1 MSRRGIRRG
10 KVKEPEQFAISQPTV
25 IDLFDKLS
33 TRSGGLYPRSPHVVK
48 PLRTTRQRP
57 ASVGVPKDMHLAS
70 PLSSPV
76 RTTSTEAL
84 DTEEGEEVTKYLTES
99 VIKRQR
105 RASVSIMQDTE
116 EYENDLPQ
124 PSTVPIPLPWKQD
137 KDPKDRSASVQID
150 TSWSI
155 YEVLDI
161 TSHLSS
167 QTPRYFEQTQE
178 VHEGLSDTVKKAPL
192 PSASSAFVH
201 YSHSVLDILHRRTRQ
216 TPLGMWRTYSETL
229 IPPLVYGKTPE
240 GSSDEKGKTKSQTT
254 LGGGD
259 VPILLENSTMTLP
272 IMTTGASFVV
282 TKEPLTQFTQTI
294 QGDTVVTV
302 TAVSLVTDRVKTVDT
317 QKSIDPDFY
326 LPHGLQLSDTQQYK
340 CTDLSPEGNLAVI
353 VKLPNLKDKYGVDLF
368 LLDRKSGH
376 LYVPNQNGIY
386 SIIEEKG
393 WIYPTESMMIDPVAG
408 NLSVSGNVTPQ
419 TLHLTGINPTPDA
432 ESTRDSIRHGP
443 KRPPKTVREL
453 LNKKGGTLLQQ
464 VQAIKVLIKL
474 WP

>member
-1 MSRRGIRRG
+1 MSRRGIRHG

-33 TRSGGLYPRSPHVVK
+33 TRSGRLYPRSPHVVK

-84 DTEEGEEVTKYLTES
+84 DTKEGEEVTKYLTES

-124 PSTVPIPLPWKQD
+124 PSVVPIPLPRKQD
-137 KDPKDRSASVQID
+137 NDPKDHPASVQID
-150 TSWSI
+150 TSQSI
-155 YEVLDI
+155 YEELDI
-161 TSHLSS
+161 SS
-167 QTPRYFEQTQE
+167 RPSSRTPRYFEQTRE

-201 YSHSVLDILHRRTRQ
+201 YSHSVLDILDRRTPQ
-216 TPLGMWRTYSETL
+216 TPLGMRRTYSEMC
-229 IPPLVYGKTPE
+229 IPPLVYGITQE
-240 GSSDEKGKTKSQTT
+240 GSSDEKGKLKSQTT
-254 LGGGD
+254 LGRGD
-259 VPILLENSTMTLP
+259 VPITLENSTMTLP
-272 IMTTGASFVV
+272 NLTTGASFAT

-302 TAVSLVTDRVKTVDT
+302 PAVSLVTDRVKTVDT

-326 LPHGLQLSDTQQYK
+326 LPHGL
-340 CTDLSPEGNLAVI
+340 
-353 VKLPNLKDKYGVDLF
+353 
-368 LLDRKSGH
+368 
-376 LYVPNQNGIY
+376 
-386 SIIEEKG
+386 
-393 WIYPTESMMIDPVAG
+393 
-408 NLSVSGNVTPQ
+408 
-419 TLHLTGINPTPDA
+419 
-432 ESTRDSIRHGP
+432 
-443 KRPPKTVREL
+443 
-453 LNKKGGTLLQQ
+453 
-464 VQAIKVLIKL
+464 
-474 WP
+474 